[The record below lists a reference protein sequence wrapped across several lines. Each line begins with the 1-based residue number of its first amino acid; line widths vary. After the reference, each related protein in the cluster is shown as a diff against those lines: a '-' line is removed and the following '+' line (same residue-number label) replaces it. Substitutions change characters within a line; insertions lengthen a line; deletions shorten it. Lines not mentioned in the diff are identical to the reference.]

1 MANLAFTRS
10 LAFLVPIPRDRVVK
24 RYTLALIMA
33 AAAILLRWLLDP
45 VLGHVAFYVTVY
57 IAVAFCAIVCGS
69 FPAIVSGVL
78 GFAGIFYW
86 FVDPR
91 HSLLVTRPAEIHG
104 IVGAFLVC
112 TVLIAL
118 GQANR
123 RKQLQLNASISAL
136 TAEASERKRAQY
148 DLRQAHD
155 ELELRVQARTRELS
169 QAMARLESEISVR
182 QQAEQHLR
190 HLSVRLMTLQDE
202 ERRRI
207 ARDLHDTAGQTL
219 AAMKMSIALIRQA
232 GTPTPA
238 LQPLIDDLNAL
249 ADEALREIRTAS
261 YLLHPPL
268 LDEAGV
274 ASAARWFVDGF
285 ARRSGIQLLCEIQ
298 EGMPRPPRECELVLF
313 RVLQESLTNVHR
325 HSGATRA
332 SIRLNLDSDQ
342 FRLEISDN
350 GRGVSEEKLQQMDTS
365 SSRAG
370 VGISGM
376 RERVREL
383 GGYLEIRACN
393 PGTSVRVAL
402 PVANAI
408 ISGGPVS
415 MTDRP
420 SALRAQHLQ
429 GTCGSLRMRDNQ
441 MGRKSNLPL

>member
-1 MANLAFTRS
+1 MTGTFSAFV
-10 LAFLVPIPRDRVVK
+10 VPIPRDRLAK
-24 RYTLALIMA
+24 RYSIALSTA
-33 AAAILLRWLLDP
+33 AVAILLRWLLDP
-45 VLGHVAFYVTVY
+45 LLGHVAFYVTVY
-57 IAVAFCAIVCGS
+57 IAVAFCAIVCGY
-69 FPAIVSGVL
+69 FAAVVSGVL
-78 GFAGIFYW
+78 GFVGIFYW

-91 HSLLVTRPAEIHG
+91 HSFAVTRPSEIHG
-104 IVGAFLVC
+104 IVGAFFVC

-123 RKQLQLNASISAL
+123 RKQLRLNESISAL
-136 TAEASERKRAQY
+136 TAEASERKRAQQE
-148 DLRQAHD
+148 LRQAHN

-169 QAMARLESEISVR
+169 EAMTRLKSEISVR

-190 HLSVRLMTLQDE
+190 HLSVRLMTVQDE

-207 ARDLHDTAGQTL
+207 ARDLHDTAGQNL
-219 AAMKMSIALIRQA
+219 AAMKMSIALIHQSEGA
-232 GTPTPA
+232 TPG

-249 ADEALREIRTAS
+249 ADEALRDIRTAS

-274 ASAARWFVDGF
+274 ASAARWFVEGF
-285 ARRSGIQLLCEIQ
+285 ARRSGIQIECDIQ
-298 EGMPRPPRECELVLF
+298 DGMPRPPRVHELVLF

-325 HSGATRA
+325 HSGATNA

-350 GRGVSEEKLQQMDTS
+350 GRGISEEQLQQMDTS

-383 GGYLEIRACN
+383 GGYLEIHACN
-393 PGTSVRVAL
+393 PGTSVRVSL
-402 PVANAI
+402 PVANPL
-408 ISGGPVS
+408 ISSAPVS
-415 MTDRP
+415 MADRC
-420 SALRAQHLQ
+420 STSRAPNLN
-429 GTCGSLRMRDNQ
+429 GSYCSLSMRDHPFE
-441 MGRKSNLPL
+441 RKSNLPL

>member
-1 MANLAFTRS
+1 MTGTFS
-10 LAFLVPIPRDRVVK
+10 AFLVPIPRDRVAT
-24 RYTLALIMA
+24 RYFLALATA
-33 AAAILLRWLLDP
+33 AVAILLRWLLDP
-45 VLGHVAFYVTVY
+45 LLGHVAFYVTVY
-57 IAVAFCAIVCGS
+57 IAVAFCAIVCGY
-69 FPAIVSGVL
+69 FAAVVSGVL
-78 GFAGIFYW
+78 GFVGIFYW

-91 HSLLVTRPAEIHG
+91 HSFAVTRPSEIHG

-123 RKQLQLNASISAL
+123 RKQLRLNESVRAL
-136 TAEASERKRAQY
+136 TAEASERKRAQQE
-148 DLRQAHD
+148 LRQAHN

-169 QAMARLESEISVR
+169 EAMARLKSEISVR

-207 ARDLHDTAGQTL
+207 ARDLHDTAGQNL
-219 AAMKMSIALIRQA
+219 AAMKMSIALIRQSEGA
-232 GTPTPA
+232 APG
-238 LQPLIDDLNAL
+238 LRPLIDDLNAL
-249 ADEALREIRTAS
+249 ADEALRDIRTAS

-274 ASAARWFVDGF
+274 ASAARWFVEGF
-285 ARRSGIQLLCEIQ
+285 ARRSGIQIECDVQ
-298 EGMPRPPRECELVLF
+298 DGMPRPPRMHELVLF

-325 HSGATRA
+325 HSGATNA

-350 GRGVSEEKLQQMDTS
+350 GRGVSEEQLQQMDTS

-383 GGYLEIRACN
+383 GGCLEIHACN
-393 PGTSVRVAL
+393 PGTSVCVSL
-402 PVANAI
+402 PVANPP
-408 ISGGPVS
+408 ISSGPAS
-415 MTDRP
+415 MTERS
-420 SALRAQHLQ
+420 SASRAPNLH
-429 GTCGSLRMRDNQ
+429 GSYSSLRMGDNQ
-441 MGRKSNLPL
+441 FECKSNSPL